1 MRKTRG
7 RRWCA
12 HFHSRSVF
20 RNIAQQAGQ
29 PLPEV
34 GRYAVGNCFLP
45 TDPGALEKAQAFVE
59 QILVEENLQHL
70 LWRDVPCAPEVADVG
85 PAAHDAMPKIIQLI
99 VAAGDGM
106 DEAAF
111 ARKLLVARK
120 RFTNGLR
127 LTATEPSLIYVCS
140 LSPRVI
146 VYKGMLTPSQLFPFY
161 PDLTDPGYE
170 SHLAMVHSDSQRTRS
185 PPGTERS
192 PTAT

>member
-1 MRKTRG
+1 M
-7 RRWCA
+7 
-12 HFHSRSVF
+12 H
-20 RNIAQQAGQ
+20 
-29 PLPEV
+29 
-34 GRYAVGNCFLP
+34 
-45 TDPGALEKAQAFVE
+45 LEA
-59 QILVEENLQHL
+59 
-70 LWRDVPCAPEVADVG
+70 ADVG
-85 PAAHDAMPKIIQLI
+85 PAAHDAMPRIVQLI

-127 LTATEPSLIYVCS
+127 PAATEPSLIYVCS

-170 SHLAMVHSDSQRTRS
+170 SHLAMVHSRFSTNTFPSGDRAQPNRIYEPQWRDQYASEAIRTGSLLAKVWLRPRS
-185 PPGTERS
+185 LGTI
-192 PTAT
+192 